1 MKEWS
6 NLKSHL
12 RTFDNTEKEQIRETS
27 ELIAQ
32 IIRRREDLG
41 LTQRKLSEISG
52 VKQSAIARLETLGVM
67 PRLDTLYKLLKPLG
81 LTIKIYKEE

>member
-12 RTFDNTEKEQIRETS
+12 RTLDETEKEQIRETA

-32 IIRRREDLG
+32 IIQRREDLG
-41 LTQRKLSEISG
+41 LTQRKLAEISG
-52 VKQSAIARLETLGVM
+52 VKQSAIARLVQI
-67 PRLDTLYKLLKPLG
+67 PA
-81 LTIKIYKEE
+81 LTGFR

>member
-6 NLKSHL
+6 NLKSYL
-12 RTFDNTEKEQIRETS
+12 RTLDETEKEQIRETA

-32 IIRRREDLG
+32 IIQRREDLG
-41 LTQRKLSEISG
+41 LTQRKLAEISG
-52 VKQSAIARLETLGVM
+52 VKQSAIARLEALGVM
-67 PRLDTLYKLLKPLG
+67 PCLDTLYKLLKPLE